1 MERKRTGIRVD
12 KNDYNEAKI
21 KMLKTFGEDT
31 MVKLF
36 RILLNK
42 YVEGEV
48 KISEEDWEKGKGL

>member
-1 MERKRTGIRVD
+1 MERKRTGRRVD

-48 KISEEDWEKGKGL
+48 KISEEDWEKGKDL